1 MASYL
6 YYHYDKNIKPK
17 KTYFLMPC
25 SDLFIYFF
33 LTLGAKMG
41 NKIGVRLTICVALI
55 FKFISYA
62 LLLLFAN
69 YYIVLISMCLFGVG
83 SGLGNLT
90 YLKNSWKYFPK
101 SQGLVNGLIL
111 GGAGLSSSIL
121 TPLADFWIIN
131 PDKIPAN
138 EDTGLYEDDEIADR
152 VPKYIVILCIMFLIL
167 GFMSIFM
174 TFPYQAENE
183 DNTEEKKVVNKSSP
197 ESQVSLLTLFISLKN
212 LKLLSFCF
220 CGFCKK
226 NIINNI
232 FDV

>member
-1 MASYL
+1 MASFL
-6 YYHYDKNIKPK
+6 YYHYDKSIRPK

-62 LLLLFAN
+62 LLLMFAN

-90 YLKNSWKYFPK
+90 YMKNSWKYFLK
-101 SQGLVNGLIL
+101 SQGLVNGIIL
-111 GGAGLSSSIL
+111 GGAGISSSIL
-121 TPLADFWIIN
+121 TPLADFFIIN

-138 EDTGLYEDDEIADR
+138 EDTGIYEDEEIANR
-152 VPKYIVILCIMFLIL
+152 VPKYIAILCVMFLIL
-167 GFMSIFM
+167 GILSIFM
-174 TFPYQAENE
+174 TFPYNEENE
-183 DNTEEKKVVNKSSP
+183 EQGETVEEANTVKKESP
-197 ESQVSLLTLFISLKN
+197 ENEARLIDLFLSSKN

-220 CGFCKK
+220 CGFCK
-226 NIINNI
+226 
-232 FDV
+232 

>member
-1 MASYL
+1 MASFL
-6 YYHYDKNIKPK
+6 YYHYDKNIRPK

-62 LLLLFAN
+62 LLLMFAN

-90 YLKNSWKYFPK
+90 YMKNSWKYFLK
-101 SQGLVNGLIL
+101 SQGLVNGIIL
-111 GGAGLSSSIL
+111 GGAGISSSIL
-121 TPLADFWIIN
+121 TPLADFFIIN

-138 EDTGLYEDDEIADR
+138 EDTGIYEDEEIANR
-152 VPKYIVILCIMFLIL
+152 VPKYIAILCVMFLIL
-167 GFMSIFM
+167 GILSIFM
-174 TFPYQAENE
+174 TFPYNEENE
-183 DNTEEKKVVNKSSP
+183 EQGETVKEANTVKKESP
-197 ESQVSLLTLFISLKN
+197 ENEARLIDLFLSSKN

-220 CGFCKK
+220 CGFCK
-226 NIINNI
+226 
-232 FDV
+232 

>member
-1 MASYL
+1 MASFL
-6 YYHYDKNIKPK
+6 YYHYDKSIRPK

-62 LLLLFAN
+62 LLLMFAN

-90 YLKNSWKYFPK
+90 YMKNSWKYFIK
-101 SQGLVNGLIL
+101 SQGLVNGIIL
-111 GGAGLSSSIL
+111 GGAGISSSIL
-121 TPLADFWIIN
+121 TPLADFFIIN

-138 EDTGLYEDDEIADR
+138 EDTGIYEDEEIANR
-152 VPKYIVILCIMFLIL
+152 VPKYIAILCVMFLIL
-167 GFMSIFM
+167 GILSIFM
-174 TFPYQAENE
+174 TFPYTEGNEEQGETVEEANNVKKESPENE
-183 DNTEEKKVVNKSSP
+183 ARLIDLFLSS
-197 ESQVSLLTLFISLKN
+197 KN

-220 CGFCKK
+220 CGFCK
-226 NIINNI
+226 
-232 FDV
+232 

>member
-1 MASYL
+1 MASFL
-6 YYHYDKNIKPK
+6 YYHYDKSIRPK

-62 LLLLFAN
+62 LLLMFAN

-90 YLKNSWKYFPK
+90 YMKNSWKYFLK
-101 SQGLVNGLIL
+101 SQGLVNGIIL
-111 GGAGLSSSIL
+111 GGAGISSSIL
-121 TPLADFWIIN
+121 TPLADFFIIN

-138 EDTGLYEDDEIADR
+138 EDTGIYEDEDIANR
-152 VPKYIVILCIMFLIL
+152 VPKYIAILCVMFLIL
-167 GFMSIFM
+167 GILSIFM
-174 TFPYQAENE
+174 TFPYTEGNEEQGETVEETNNVKKESPENE
-183 DNTEEKKVVNKSSP
+183 ARLIDLFLSS
-197 ESQVSLLTLFISLKN
+197 KN

-220 CGFCKK
+220 CGFCK
-226 NIINNI
+226 
-232 FDV
+232 

>member
-1 MASYL
+1 MASFL
-6 YYHYDKNIKPK
+6 YYHYDKSIRPK

-62 LLLLFAN
+62 LLLMFAN

-90 YLKNSWKYFPK
+90 YMKNSWKYFLK
-101 SQGLVNGLIL
+101 SQGLVNGIIL
-111 GGAGLSSSIL
+111 GGAGISSSIL
-121 TPLADFWIIN
+121 TPLADFFIIN

-138 EDTGLYEDDEIADR
+138 EDTGIYEDEEIANR
-152 VPKYIVILCIMFLIL
+152 VPKYIAILCVMFLIL
-167 GFMSIFM
+167 GILSIFM
-174 TFPYQAENE
+174 TFPYNEENE
-183 DNTEEKKVVNKSSP
+183 ERGETVEEANTVKKESP
-197 ESQVSLLTLFISLKN
+197 ENEARLIDLFLSSKN
-212 LKLLSFCF
+212 LKSLSFCF
-220 CGFCKK
+220 CGFCK
-226 NIINNI
+226 
-232 FDV
+232 